1 MKAIF
6 LNSSDTMISRVF
18 TEATQAKIREKVELL
33 PEVVKPTDLVARKG
47 EFDDV
52 DFIFSTWGIL
62 SVPTDAEKVTP
73 EMLADYFPNLRAVFY
88 GAGTVK
94 SFAKGVHAQGAK
106 VFSAWAANAVPV
118 AEFIV
123 AQIILANTGYFQS
136 AVITKGGKW
145 GDGRKIADKM
155 PHNYDIKVGLIGCGM
170 IGSLVARMLKSYS
183 FEVLAHDPFMSAE
196 KAADLGVKS
205 VSLEEIFS
213 ECFTISNHL
222 PDIAKTKNMLNYD
235 LFKLMKPNGNFI
247 NTGRGAQVREYDLI
261 RALVEEPGRTALL
274 DVTAPEPPKPLS
286 PLFTM
291 PNIFLTPHIAGS
303 MGNEVARMG
312 DYVTEEFLAFV
323 EGKETRYEVTPEM
336 LETMA

>member
-1 MKAIF
+1 
-6 LNSSDTMISRVF
+6 
-18 TEATQAKIREKVELL
+18 
-33 PEVVKPTDLVARKG
+33 
-47 EFDDV
+47 
-52 DFIFSTWGIL
+52 
-62 SVPTDAEKVTP
+62 
-73 EMLADYFPNLRAVFY
+73 
-88 GAGTVK
+88 
-94 SFAKGVHAQGAK
+94 
-106 VFSAWAANAVPV
+106 
-118 AEFIV
+118 
-123 AQIILANTGYFQS
+123 
-136 AVITKGGKW
+136 
-145 GDGRKIADKM
+145 
-155 PHNYDIKVGLIGCGM
+155 
-170 IGSLVARMLKSYS
+170 LKSYS